1 MRVYVYFFIIII
13 FGLIGYEIK
22 RKYIEQKNILL
33 FFKSLIEYLKL
44 NITLYK
50 SNVDEII
57 NNYKI
62 MQNNKNAKYIN
73 LFLKNDNLK
82 ANIVKNI
89 NNYFDDK
96 DIKVLIEIY
105 FFNLGKEDIVGEN
118 KKAEVIL
125 KSIDE
130 SLKRINKEIKTKGDL
145 YFKLMLALGVVMVV
159 LLWWVYECFY
169 FI

>member
-62 MQNNKNAKYIN
+62 MQNNKNAKYVN
-73 LFLKNDNLK
+73 LFLKNNNLN
-82 ANIVKNI
+82 ANIIKNI
-89 NNYFDDK
+89 NNYFNDK
-96 DIKVLIEIY
+96 DIKILIETY

-125 KSIDE
+125 KSIND
-130 SLKRINKEIKTKGDL
+130 SLAKINKEIKTKGDL

-159 LLWWVYECFY
+159 LLW
-169 FI
+169 

>member
-159 LLWWVYECFY
+159 LLW
-169 FI
+169 

>member
-62 MQNNKNAKYIN
+62 MQNNKNAKYVN
-73 LFLKNDNLK
+73 LFLKNNNLN
-82 ANIVKNI
+82 ANIVKNA
-89 NNYFDDK
+89 NNCFNDK
-96 DIKVLIEIY
+96 DTKNLIETY

-125 KSIDE
+125 KSIND
-130 SLKRINKEIKTKGDL
+130 SLAKINKEIKTKGDL

-159 LLWWVYECFY
+159 LLW
-169 FI
+169 

>member
-57 NNYKI
+57 KNYKI